1 MWCERWRPEWKQPL
15 YDYPP
20 KHTTLHPLLPMYR
33 FELLYSVL
41 GLCILHN
48 TCMRTCAL
56 QKQNSL
62 YKAWK
67 LARFA
72 RKCVNLAK
80 SVKFCSTPPLY
91 NIVAGGMIILGTLC
105 RKMII
110 LASWGIM
117 QPGWEILLSGASSLH
132 EPIYISH
139 RFKPQSFHLD
149 LQSIGIT
156 HRFKPRQ
163 SEHWRRKKLE
173 ALTCNSLQYSEKQ
186 YHLHHL
192 IFIWYERHDFN
203 LNLRRVLD
211 RQCHRHF
218 FCLCQDFCLRYGN
231 RI

>member
-33 FELLYSVL
+33 FELLYSVFVYFAQKL
-41 GLCILHN
+41 YAHMC
-48 TCMRTCAL
+48 TCAL

-62 YKAWK
+62 YESWK
-67 LARFA
+67 LA

-110 LASWGIM
+110 LAWWGIM

-156 HRFKPRQ
+156 HWF
-163 SEHWRRKKLE
+163 
-173 ALTCNSLQYSEKQ
+173 
-186 YHLHHL
+186 
-192 IFIWYERHDFN
+192 
-203 LNLRRVLD
+203 
-211 RQCHRHF
+211 
-218 FCLCQDFCLRYGN
+218 
-231 RI
+231 